1 MYKKQNSSN
10 SSEGDDNTSLSP
22 SPPKKQVS
30 PAVHWSFVLN
40 NWTEDE
46 YSNIVESDSSE
57 VPVLVV
63 NKEIGEE
70 EGTPHLQGCLSFNS
84 KKRPMSLGW
93 SRRIHWY
100 GVRTTSVHR
109 TLKLALQGAREYA
122 SKKHTRVLG
131 TQPYCRGWQPPYEYN
146 LTLRPWQQTV
156 VDSLKEEADDRTIH
170 WLWESHGGV
179 GKTALQKWIIVNMK
193 QSGVIILSGNKH
205 DMKYGI
211 CSYRSNHDGQVP
223 NIVLINIPRADK
235 NRISYSGIEE
245 IKDMCFF
252 SGKYEGE
259 MVVGQ
264 NPHVWVF
271 ANFEPIVENFSKD
284 RWKVHSLAE
293 G

>member
-1 MYKKQNSSN
+1 MKEMGTPFAVGYVIDEKTDEDESVFSDSSVDASLNECYEIVNEMYKKQNSSN

-100 GVRTTSVHR
+100 GVRTTSV
-109 TLKLALQGAREYA
+109 
-122 SKKHTRVLG
+122 
-131 TQPYCRGWQPPYEYN
+131 
-146 LTLRPWQQTV
+146 
-156 VDSLKEEADDRTIH
+156 
-170 WLWESHGGV
+170 
-179 GKTALQKWIIVNMK
+179 
-193 QSGVIILSGNKH
+193 
-205 DMKYGI
+205 
-211 CSYRSNHDGQVP
+211 
-223 NIVLINIPRADK
+223 
-235 NRISYSGIEE
+235 IE
-245 IKDMCFF
+245 
-252 SGKYEGE
+252 
-259 MVVGQ
+259 
-264 NPHVWVF
+264 P
-271 ANFEPIVENFSKD
+271 
-284 RWKVHSLAE
+284 
-293 G
+293 